1 MNNYKDFQDSI
12 KDGEEY
18 VNCSMS
24 ISTFNG
30 IDFELQ
36 ELMYQSDIR
45 QKNTKFKDDE
55 VHKALAKNVSKAK
68 KALRNYEY
76 NCNHNNKNHK

>member
-18 VNCSMS
+18 VNCSMA

-45 QKNTKFKDDE
+45 QKNTKFKNDE
-55 VHKALAKNVSKAK
+55 THQSLVKKVSKAK
-68 KALRNYEY
+68 KELRNYEFD
-76 NCNHNNKNHK
+76 KNHK

>member
-24 ISTFNG
+24 INTFNG

-36 ELMYQSDIR
+36 QLMYQSDIR

-55 VHKALAKNVSKAK
+55 THQMLVKKVSKAK
-68 KALRNYEY
+68 KELRNYEFD
-76 NCNHNNKNHK
+76 KNHK